1 MFWNAFDEL
10 KTFFEEKSN
19 CSVLRHE
26 RCEADGFIARWIQN
40 HTEDN
45 HVIVSSDSDFYLPPL
60 PVAVVRVRKP
70 LGEEV
75 IAWIACCV
83 LIALLLP
90 LGAMLYLDVLEVKNE
105 AKQQLEKVERLRRQ
119 VEQKDREKEK

>member
-1 MFWNAFDEL
+1 MD
-10 KTFFEEKSN
+10 
-19 CSVLRHE
+19 
-26 RCEADGFIARWIQN
+26 
-40 HTEDN
+40 
-45 HVIVSSDSDFYLPPL
+45 
-60 PVAVVRVRKP
+60 VVRVRKP